1 MSNKIK
7 LARAV
12 YRDAKK
18 LKRDRKKLK
27 AARKTARSAKK
38 SARRPSA
45 GRRVLKVFGKM
56 FALLAALY
64 GVLFS
69 VFFFDLDGKLLYYVV
84 EPFLVRH
91 YDKMERKN
99 PLDAPYEMKS

>member
-12 YRDAKK
+12 YKDVKK
-18 LKRDRKKLK
+18 LKKDRKKLK
-27 AARKTARSAKK
+27 AARKAARSAKK
-38 SARRPSA
+38 TTQRPSA
-45 GRRVLKVFGKM
+45 GRKVLKVFGKI
-56 FALLAALY
+56 FGLLAALY
-64 GVLFS
+64 GVLFA

-84 EPFLVRH
+84 EPFLVKH

-99 PLDAPYEMKS
+99 PLDAPYEMK